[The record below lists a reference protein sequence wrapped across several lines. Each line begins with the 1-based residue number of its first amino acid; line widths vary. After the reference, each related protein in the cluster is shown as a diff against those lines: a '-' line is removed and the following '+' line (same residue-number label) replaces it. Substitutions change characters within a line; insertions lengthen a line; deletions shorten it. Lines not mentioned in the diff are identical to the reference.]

1 MAAWF
6 SAFIQDLLLSLTKR
20 LWERASQEVKEEMAK
35 DLLAKHVGAVEEKR
49 KADFVLIDKLIA
61 SQGKPLTKE
70 QKDEIR
76 KERARLELELWNTRP

>member
-1 MAAWF
+1 MSAWL
-6 SAFIQDLLLSLTKR
+6 SGLISDILMSLTKR
-20 LWERASQEVKEEMAK
+20 LWERASLEIKEQLAEELVK
-35 DLLAKHVGAVEEKR
+35 KHVSKVEAKR
-49 KADFVLIDKLIA
+49 KADFIFIDKLIA